1 MKTLNN
7 NGYFAAANS
16 RGGFV
21 SFFKDIF
28 RNGELDYLYIIK
40 GGSGTG
46 KSRLMREI
54 AAMAEKSGDEIE
66 YFYCSSDPMSLDG
79 IILKKRH
86 VGVIDGTPPHAEEP
100 SLPGCS
106 DEIINLGEFWD
117 GRILRQNREQIAELT
132 EKKKQ
137 LYKIAYSY
145 LSAAG
150 KAAEAAE
157 LLTLPSIKTEK
168 LCSWAE
174 RLAGRFEKNVYPCE
188 RLRLTSAISYMGVCD
203 TGSFYDSA
211 SRRFVLSDPARI
223 APVVLSSLRRALS
236 DAGSSVLLSY
246 SPLDTGNLNGIYI
259 KDERVS
265 FTVIGELE
273 SDAVINTDR
282 FLDRDIYR
290 ENRTKIRYLRKSAE
304 AMVNSAVETMQLIYR
319 LHSEVEKIYSA
330 AMDFGAKEK
339 YTQKLI
345 KTILT

>member
-1 MKTLNN
+1 MKILNN

-54 AAMAEKSGDEIE
+54 AVMAEKAGDEVE
-66 YFYCSSDPMSLDG
+66 YFYCSSDPKSLDG
-79 IILKKRH
+79 IILKKRR

-100 SLPGCS
+100 SLPGCY
-106 DEIINLGEFWD
+106 DEIISLGEFWD

-137 LYKIAYSY
+137 LYKNAYSY

-150 KAAEAAE
+150 EAKEAAE
-157 LLTLPSIKTEK
+157 LLILPSIKTEK

-174 RLAGRFEKNVYPCE
+174 RIAGRFQKSKYPCE
-188 RLRLTSAISYMGVCD
+188 GLRLTSAISYMGVCD
-203 TGSFYDSA
+203 TGSFYERA
-211 SRRFVLSDPARI
+211 SRRFVLNDPSRI

-236 DAGSSVLLSY
+236 DAGCSVLLSL
-246 SPLDTGNLNGIYI
+246 SPLDTGNLNGIFL
-259 KDERVS
+259 KDEGVS
-265 FTVIGELE
+265 FTAVGEAE

-304 AMVNSAVETMQLIYR
+304 VMINSAVETMQRIYNI
-319 LHSEVEKIYSA
+319 HSEIEKIYA
-330 AMDFGAKEK
+330 VAMDFGAKER

-345 KTILT
+345 KTILG